1 MCRLLLQASAE
12 FPVDFV
18 VQYQVLLLEE
28 NPALL
33 VLLNV

>member
-1 MCRLLLQASAE
+1 MRRLLLQASAE
-12 FPVDFV
+12 FPVNLV
-18 VQYQVLLLEE
+18 VQYQVLLREE